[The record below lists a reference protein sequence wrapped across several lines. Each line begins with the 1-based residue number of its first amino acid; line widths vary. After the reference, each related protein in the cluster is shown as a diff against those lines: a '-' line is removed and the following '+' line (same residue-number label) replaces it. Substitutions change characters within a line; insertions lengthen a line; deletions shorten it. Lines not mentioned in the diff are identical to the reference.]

1 MRPASRALW
10 RCGGDDTVLV
20 LLPGERC
27 PEFMF
32 AVDDANLEVTDVILG
47 ENNSVKL
54 KELLPHPH
62 TEVWEPNT

>member
-1 MRPASRALW
+1 
-10 RCGGDDTVLV
+10 
-20 LLPGERC
+20 
-27 PEFMF
+27 MF
-32 AVDDANLEVTDVILG
+32 AVDDANLEVTDVIMG